1 MQDKLK
7 PPLHGNIAASFLFNK
22 DNTQFNNIMMKAN
35 TATGDQKEESSDDE
49 ETKQEPHEVQGYFKE
64 KYKRNLGNINHFIQ
78 TMRKT

>member
-1 MQDKLK
+1 
-7 PPLHGNIAASFLFNK
+7 
-22 DNTQFNNIMMKAN
+22 MKAN
-35 TATGDQKEESSDDE
+35 TATGDQKEDSSDDE